1 MTNIEN
7 ICQSTLV
14 ILVRDIMEIDIIIP
28 RLEFSYTENPNI
40 KNGYY
45 MYQNTNSGVI
55 TINMKSILELA
66 TDDDIMTV
74 ITYSFIHEILH
85 MYQNIKTDY
94 FKDSEYYTLIEDT
107 TDYDTIQFVKSNL
120 DLIQKRLKFKF
131 NMNFMYG
138 IEAQLQ
144 YRVSRNVNFSDHDY
158 VVNVITGTLCT
169 RTNINYDYFRSILHN
184 NEMLCMIFPDG
195 REYYISLQ
203 GYSPIEDL
211 NLLINLI
218 NITNFK
224 LLYFQEIS
232 QYPEKLVRVYLY

>member
-1 MTNIEN
+1 MTNIES

-74 ITYSFIHEILH
+74 ITYSFIHEIFH

-94 FKDSEYYTLIEDT
+94 FKDSEYHTLIEDR
-107 TDYDTIQFVKSNL
+107 TDYDTIHFVKSNL
-120 DLIQKRLKFKF
+120 DLIQKRLMFNF
-131 NMNFMYG
+131 NMNFVYG

-144 YRVSRNVNFSDHDY
+144 YRVPMVVDFNDHDY
-158 VVNVITGTLCT
+158 IVNVITGTLCN
-169 RTNINYDYFRSILHN
+169 RLNINYDEYRTILWKYN
-184 NEMLCMIFPDG
+184 TLCIVFPDK
-195 REYYISLQ
+195 RLFYISLEGQ
-203 GYSPIEDL
+203 SPIEDL
-211 NLLINLI
+211 NLLIHLI
-218 NITNFK
+218 NITNFNFIYFEEKNSCIDRIIK
-224 LLYFQEIS
+224 L
-232 QYPEKLVRVYLY
+232 YLY